1 MDMILVLVYVLAT
14 LAGVTTVVI
23 MFMIARVIINT
34 DCKQCNSPRKIKSYV
49 ENIKYTDDVNI
60 ISLLGKLSLFLF
72 VVVFAILFA
81 RALIL

>member
-1 MDMILVLVYVLAT
+1 MDMILVVVYVLAS

-23 MFMIARVIINT
+23 MFLITRVIIRA
-34 DCKQCNSPRKIKSYV
+34 DRKQYNSPRKIKSYV
-49 ENIKYTDDVNI
+49 EKLKYTDDVKI